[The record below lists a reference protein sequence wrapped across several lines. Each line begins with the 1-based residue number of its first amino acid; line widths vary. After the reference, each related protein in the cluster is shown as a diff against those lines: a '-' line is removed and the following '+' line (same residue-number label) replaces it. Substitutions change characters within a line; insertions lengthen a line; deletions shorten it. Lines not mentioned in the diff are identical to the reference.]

1 MPVHPDDA
9 ALLAKGHPAFDNRR
23 HLEAAGHYGIA
34 VEQHWRT
41 VAPSGIGAAL
51 AVFLVGEQP
60 VTLTILL
67 CPVAC
72 VKGGVT
78 QVNFTAIPV
87 AHLPVSNQRCFRIAT
102 IWESICLNPLRRSG
116 VPLHSERY

>member
-1 MPVHPDDA
+1 MEQQDQPKLARVPQNQASCIAGRGWKSRNSSSLPVEGKIFSLTFP
-9 ALLAKGHPAFDNRR
+9 FI
-23 HLEAAGHYGIA
+23 E
-34 VEQHWRT
+34 
-41 VAPSGIGAAL
+41 
-51 AVFLVGEQP
+51 
-60 VTLTILL
+60 LTILL